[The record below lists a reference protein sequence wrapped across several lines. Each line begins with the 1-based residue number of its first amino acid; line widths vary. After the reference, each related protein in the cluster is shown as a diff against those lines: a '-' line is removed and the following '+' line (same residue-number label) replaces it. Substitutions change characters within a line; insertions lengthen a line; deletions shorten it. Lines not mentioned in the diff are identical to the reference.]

1 MSGFFNQLKNI
12 NCLLLNTWLCYFFE
26 LILNL
31 IPRLCQTFSRF
42 LCTFSTPE
50 YFVGI
55 NDISLSCSFYCPR
68 GMQTT
73 ALIHTDA
80 FFFFFLFFSLSLL
93 PSPTRIQLPLF
104 AFTRT
109 GSRHRVSKQGNG
121 GEKGPQRYLSVLQL
135 LALSWFDLL
144 NGRFH
149 GGLNARFQKSWSP
162 MRKSPSFT
170 RWRIN
175 PQ

>member
-80 FFFFFLFFSLSLL
+80 FFFLFSLFFSLS
-93 PSPTRIQLPLF
+93 PTQSNQNPTS
-104 AFTRT
+104 AF
-109 GSRHRVSKQGNG
+109 RVHEN
-121 GEKGPQRYLSVLQL
+121 
-135 LALSWFDLL
+135 
-144 NGRFH
+144 
-149 GGLNARFQKSWSP
+149 
-162 MRKSPSFT
+162 RKSSS
-170 RWRIN
+170 RQQIGKWRGKGALAI
-175 PQ
+175 P